1 MQSLMSVV
9 FTVFDRFGDK
19 GKNDLHQAKYAKLV
33 DIWHF
38 HITWVNFVRLTKN
51 FLTHSKT
58 SSLWV
63 RHIKWPFFSQNAL
76 STLSPCCS
84 SMVIATPSLS
94 FIQILRMGVKH
105 AAELWSGMRSL
116 VVIEMLLF
124 KILPWLIR
132 KWRK

>member
-19 GKNDLHQAKYAKLV
+19 VKNNLHQAKYAKLV

-38 HITWVNFVRLTKN
+38 HITWVNFVWLTTN

-63 RHIKWPFFSQNAL
+63 RHIKRPFFFSKCTIYSKSLLFING
-76 STLSPCCS
+76 
-84 SMVIATPSLS
+84 LS

-116 VVIEMLLF
+116 IVIEMLLF